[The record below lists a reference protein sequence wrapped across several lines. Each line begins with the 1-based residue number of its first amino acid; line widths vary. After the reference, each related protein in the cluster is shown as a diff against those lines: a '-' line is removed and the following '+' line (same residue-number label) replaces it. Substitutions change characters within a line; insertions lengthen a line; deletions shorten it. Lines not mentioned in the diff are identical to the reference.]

1 MTPQTRRA
9 ERPRS
14 EPRASGVRP
23 GWPTLANAL
32 TLLRL
37 ALAPGFVAAILA
49 DATGIAASILA
60 LAVATDVADG
70 RLARRRAEAS
80 ALGGALDHAVDAA
93 FVTAGTAAL
102 AVRGALPTALPLL
115 IAAAFLQYA
124 LDSRTPEG
132 ALRTSRLG
140 RWNGIAYYAIVAV
153 PLARDALG
161 IGWPNASLVRALGWL
176 LVATTV
182 LSMGARLRLARRS
195 RRAPGSPGA
204 GRGGRSPR

>member
-1 MTPQTRRA
+1 MLPSSRW
-9 ERPRS
+9 S
-14 EPRASGVRP
+14 
-23 GWPTLANAL
+23 TLANAL

-37 ALAPGFVAAILA
+37 ALAPGLVAAILG
-49 DATGIAASILA
+49 DAAGIGASIFA

-70 RLARRRAEAS
+70 RVARRRAEAS

-102 AVRGALPTALPLL
+102 AARGALPTPLALL

-132 ALRTSRLG
+132 ALRRSRLG

-153 PLARDALG
+153 PLVRDALG
-161 IGWPNASLVRALGWL
+161 IGWPAPPLVRALGWL
-176 LVATTV
+176 LVATTA
-182 LSMGARLRLARRS
+182 LSMADRLRLGRRS

-204 GRGGRSPR
+204 GRGARSPR